1 MKILKIAKV
10 GLITGTLGYECH
22 GGMSVG
28 DDKGEGGKGDG
39 EAGDTLA
46 RGRGG
51 RWRRRWRGGK
61 EGIESRKKDE
71 SGGDMEM
78 REREKRV
85 FVKG

>member
-28 DDKGEGGKGDG
+28 DDKGGGKGDG

-51 RWRRRWRGGK
+51 GVEKKMEGGQRGHR
-61 EGIESRKKDE
+61 IEN
-71 SGGDMEM
+71 
-78 REREKRV
+78 ER
-85 FVKG
+85 